1 MLKFR
6 IGPSCLL
13 IWLMILC
20 VSGLAL
26 AQPVV
31 TAPSAILIEA
41 NGGQVLW
48 EKNGDDR
55 RHMASITKIMTM
67 LLILEAMENG
77 QFGLDDM
84 VTVSENAKR
93 QGGSQIW
100 LEVGEVMS
108 VKDLLY
114 SVAVGSAN
122 DSAVALAEFHSGSEA
137 AFVEKMNAKAAE
149 LGLTNTHFVNSNG
162 LPESSHRAIDGDHYS
177 SARDIAKLTVEAYK
191 YPLFAEMVSTYE
203 YTVRPGQKGEVVL
216 YNYNKMFLRG
226 YPGADGVKTGM
237 IEAAGYCL
245 SGSAVRDGLRLIA
258 VVLGAKS
265 NNDRYRDMV
274 SILDY
279 GYNNYKSLVLANAK
293 EQIAEIKV
301 SHGRREVLELLA
313 KQDLRVTVKKVGD
326 ETPTLDVHVPEVVK
340 APITE
345 GESLGVIYAKL
356 GGEVVGEVELV
367 AAKGIEKAG
376 LVLEISRSFLQLL
389 GINKL

>member
-1 MLKFR
+1 
-6 IGPSCLL
+6 
-13 IWLMILC
+13 
-20 VSGLAL
+20 
-26 AQPVV
+26 
-31 TAPSAILIEA
+31 
-41 NGGQVLW
+41 
-48 EKNGDDR
+48 
-55 RHMASITKIMTM
+55 
-67 LLILEAMENG
+67 
-77 QFGLDDM
+77 
-84 VTVSENAKR
+84 
-93 QGGSQIW
+93 
-100 LEVGEVMS
+100 
-108 VKDLLY
+108 
-114 SVAVGSAN
+114 
-122 DSAVALAEFHSGSEA
+122 
-137 AFVEKMNAKAAE
+137 
-149 LGLTNTHFVNSNG
+149 
-162 LPESSHRAIDGDHYS
+162 
-177 SARDIAKLTVEAYK
+177 
-191 YPLFAEMVSTYE
+191 
-203 YTVRPGQKGEVVL
+203 
-216 YNYNKMFLRG
+216 
-226 YPGADGVKTGM
+226 M

-258 VVLGAKS
+258 AVLGAKS

-367 AAKGIEKAG
+367 AARGIEKAG